1 MLNSLKGL
9 SGLLLA
15 GLLTI
20 GDLPVIFPQKVAQAQ
35 TTTSAPA
42 KRPAA
47 NLIANHQTSGQINVV
62 YGETTDPI
70 SAELIR
76 GYQRYGF
83 FEKIGG
89 LITSEINL
97 PQDITVALADCG
109 MANAAYLSNE
119 HTIVICNELTKE
131 NYHVLL
137 KNGYGK
143 DEALKTAI
151 FASVFT
157 FFHET
162 GHMLIHELNLAA
174 VGKEEDV
181 ADQFAAFFLLSNDPS
196 EDKAASGEMVLAAA
210 KIFALESTEP
220 GNHDYQD
227 EHGLSLQR
235 SYTLVCTLYG
245 ANPEKYSTLVSKLD
259 YSESRLQRC
268 ESDAKT
274 IVFAWQRLLEPH
286 LKS

>member
-15 GLLTI
+15 SLLTI
-20 GDLPVIFPQKVAQAQ
+20 GDLPGVFPQKVAQAQ
-35 TTTSAPA
+35 TATSTLA

-70 SAELIR
+70 SAALIR

-109 MANAAYLSNE
+109 MANAAYVGKE

-131 NYHVLL
+131 NYQVLL

-268 ESDAKT
+268 QSDAET
-274 IVFAWQRLLEPH
+274 IVSAWQRLLEPH